1 MLGPPKAA
9 AQGASRYGGWG
20 HISDGALCAMSGH
33 LVDALGDVVGGLE
46 SSTDGMTACAV
57 LDLRD

>member
-1 MLGPPKAA
+1 
-9 AQGASRYGGWG
+9 
-20 HISDGALCAMSGH
+20 LCAMSGH